1 MKETHLFDGGEVQ
14 KIGNVLKIR
23 YQKDTPVTVEDMKAI
38 TEIRKKL
45 FGDNPY
51 CSLIDL
57 SDDDLMVT
65 KEAQKYVSDTPF
77 IKKLRIAEVLLVK
90 NFTQKIGVHTYVRI
104 TRWKDNITVMTLKDE
119 DNAIDWLERQYKKYM
134 ENNKVKVK

>member
-1 MKETHLFDGGEVQ
+1 MKKSHTFQGGEVQ

-23 YQKDTPVTVEDMKAI
+23 YQKDTPVTLEDMKEV
-38 TEIRKKL
+38 TEIRKNL

-57 SDDDLMVT
+57 SDDNLTVT
-65 KEAQKYVSDTPF
+65 KEAQKYVSDTDF
-77 IKKLRIAEVLLVK
+77 IKRLRVAEVLLVK
-90 NFTQKIGVHTYVRI
+90 NFAQKVGVHTYVRI

-134 ENNKVKVK
+134 EKSKVK